1 MIRKATGA
9 DLEKIKDI
17 YAAARRFMAENGNPT
32 QWGDGYPSEKIIKTD
47 MENGDLYVVSDGNDI
62 HGVFAFIIGDD
73 PSYREIDGSWL
84 SDEKYGTVHRIASDG
99 KMKGIFSS
107 AMSFCEEKIKHLRID
122 THPDNKVMQ
131 KAIEKHGFEKRG
143 IIIYRPDGSPRI
155 AYEKNPVD

>member
-1 MIRKATGA
+1 MIRKATK
-9 DLEKIKDI
+9 DDFKKIEDI

-32 QWGDGYPSEKIIKTD
+32 QWKNNYPPAETIKAD
-47 MENGDLYVVSDGNDI
+47 IENGDLYVVSDENDI

-73 PSYREIDGSWL
+73 PTYREIDGSWL
-84 SDEKYGTVHRIASDG
+84 SEEKYGTIHRIAGDG

-143 IIIYRPDGSPRI
+143 IIIYKPDGSPRF
-155 AYEKNPVD
+155 AYEKI